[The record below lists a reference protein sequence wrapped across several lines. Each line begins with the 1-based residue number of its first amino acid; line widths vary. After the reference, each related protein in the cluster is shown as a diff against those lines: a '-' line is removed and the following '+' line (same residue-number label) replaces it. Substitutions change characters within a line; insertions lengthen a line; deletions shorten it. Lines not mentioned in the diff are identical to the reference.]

1 MGNSSTW
8 KIRMATAAAI
18 CSSAFAGGFRPE
30 PDITV
35 SQWADTYRIIG
46 KPSPEPGP
54 WRTDRVPY
62 MREIMD
68 CMSPSSPVQVCALMK
83 AAQGAGT
90 EGMLN
95 MFGCW
100 AHRYPDSMML
110 VQPTVNTA
118 KKFVRT
124 RLDRMIESTPALR
137 ALFEKQ
143 GSRKAAN
150 TMTMKEF
157 QGNTLIIAG
166 ANSANDLRSY
176 PCRYA
181 AGDEV
186 DGWPMDL
193 DGEGDPTELLYQRLA
208 AYRRMKLFFLS
219 TPTLEEVSHIWRWYL
234 RGDQRAFMLPCP
246 LCKREQPLIWG
257 ADRAKEGRPG
267 GLRWP
272 KGEPDQV
279 RYQCEHCGDGFEE
292 WRKVELLNRGEWV
305 PQAPGVGRGLIRSYK
320 VNALYYP
327 YGWPG
332 SAWVN
337 LAAKW
342 ESDHRDPV
350 KRKAFI
356 NLKLAEP
363 YRDPSE
369 AKADAATL
377 HARREAY
384 GPELPAGG
392 CVLTAGA
399 DIQADRIEAEKVLWG
414 IGEESWSI
422 EYRVFPGDTSRLTSQ
437 CWTDFDNWL
446 KAEHLSELGIS
457 LSVSACA
464 IDSRYNKHAVT
475 QFCGERAA
483 RRIWNIDGKAGNL
496 PIWSQKVR
504 KSRGKYPPAHIVGV
518 DACKEVFYAR
528 LRITEPGPGFCHY
541 PVAPEY
547 THDFFEQITSEV
559 RVPDY
564 SGPVPT
570 FEWKKKRA
578 GARNEALDARDYNYA
593 ALVGLQMT
601 RGLRL
606 DAEMAALLRSAEDR
620 RRPISERM
628 PPPAVLAAA
637 RPLVASDPY
646 L

>member
-1 MGNSSTW
+1 
-8 KIRMATAAAI
+8 MATAATI
-18 CSSAFAGGFRPE
+18 CSAAFAGSFRPE
-30 PDITV
+30 PDILV
-35 SQWADTYRIIG
+35 SEWADQFRIVG

-68 CMSPSSPVQVCALMK
+68 CMSPSSPVQVAALMK
-83 AAQGAGT
+83 AAQGAGS
-90 EGMLN
+90 ESALN
-95 MFGCW
+95 MAGCW
-100 AHRYPDSMML
+100 MHRYPDSMMI
-110 VQPTVNTA
+110 VQPTVGTG

-124 RLDRMIESTPALR
+124 RLDRMIESTPVLR
-137 ALFEKQ
+137 AIVEKA

-157 QGNTLIIAG
+157 QGNTLIITG

-176 PCRYA
+176 PCRYGI
-181 AGDEV
+181 GDEV

-193 DGEGDPTELLYQRLA
+193 DGEGDPTELFYQRLA
-208 AYRRMKLFFLS
+208 AYRNMKMFLLS
-219 TPTLEEVSHIWRWYL
+219 TPTLEEVSHIWRWFQ
-234 RGDQRAFMLPCP
+234 RGDQRSFMLPCP
-246 LCKREQPLIWG
+246 LCKREQALIWG

-272 KGEPDQV
+272 KGEPDSAQ
-279 RYQCEHCGDGFEE
+279 YQCEHCGDSFPE
-292 WRKVELLNRGEWV
+292 WRKVEMLQRGEWV

-332 SAWVN
+332 SAWPN

-369 AKADAATL
+369 AKADAGTL

-384 GPELPAGG
+384 GPELPAGV
-392 CVLTAGA
+392 CILNAGG
-399 DIQADRIEAEKVLWG
+399 DVQADRIEAEKVGWG
-414 IGEESWSI
+414 IGEESWSV
-422 EYRVFPGDTSRLTSQ
+422 EYRVFPGDTSRLDSQ
-437 CWTDFDNWL
+437 CWKDLDAWL
-446 KAEHLSELGIS
+446 QAEHLSELGIS
-457 LSVSACA
+457 LSVSACC

-475 QFCGERAA
+475 QFCGERAG
-483 RRIWNIDGKAGNL
+483 RRIWNINGTAGNH
-496 PIWSQKVR
+496 PIWSQKSR
-504 KSRGKYPPAHIVGV
+504 KGRGKYPPAHVVGV
-518 DACKEVFYAR
+518 DAAKETLYAR
-528 LRITEPGPGFCHY
+528 LRITEPGPGFCHF

-547 THDFFEQITSEV
+547 THDFFEQLTSEI

-564 SGPVPT
+564 SGPVPK

-578 GARNEALDARDYNYA
+578 GARNEVLDARVYAHA

-606 DAEMAALLRSAEDR
+606 DAEMAALLKRANEMR
-620 RRPISERM
+620 KPLSERRA
-628 PPPAVLAAA
+628 PGAVLSAA
-637 RPLVASDPY
+637 RPIVSSDPY